1 MDARSWKA
9 ATTSTCPNYLPDAVS
24 NNKMFVA
31 LQGCT
36 IVLSCRCYAVITPP
50 MNARISLS
58 ASRAVDEPA
67 IRRPTQ
73 TISIKTPGGE
83 EHGLC
88 WVSFW
93 SRASSHMKLK
103 VLLLHAFMQPT
114 AWVLPHLLTCHIHRY
129 NKQEISLSDPQT
141 PGLKS
146 ATAARTA
153 PCPGRRRPSVDCD
166 RRLSGY

>member
-129 NKQEISLSDPQT
+129 NKQEISQAS
-141 PGLKS
+141 
-146 ATAARTA
+146 RTHKHLA
-153 PCPGRRRPSVDCD
+153 
-166 RRLSGY
+166 